1 MDGDENIFL
10 IEVAQAQKSKIMLL
24 FVFLKYGC

>member
-10 IEVAQAQKSKIMLL
+10 IEVAQAQKSKIML